1 MAKTAML
8 KKPTLNADVVRAF
21 AEGAPGAQAGV
32 ASTKVAA
39 SSANAPTGQK
49 SGLVPEG
56 DVRLT
61 ANIRGDLH
69 LKLKIRAATERTTVG
84 ELIEQW
90 IEDERSKGGP
100 TETTFRGIASAAS

>member
-1 MAKTAML
+1 ML
-8 KKPTLNADVVRAF
+8 PKGKGAARA
-21 AEGAPGAQAGV
+21 E
-32 ASTKVAA
+32 
-39 SSANAPTGQK
+39 NAPVGQK

-69 LKLKIRAATERTTVG
+69 LKLKIRAAQERTTVG

-90 IEDERSKGGP
+90 IGSW
-100 TETTFRGIASAAS
+100 

>member
-1 MAKTAML
+1 MAKIATL
-8 KKPTLNADVVRAF
+8 KKPTLSTDAVRAF
-21 AEGAPGAQAGV
+21 AEGAPGAQTGV
-32 ASTKVAA
+32 ANTKGAA
-39 SSANAPTGQK
+39 RSENAPTGQK

-84 ELIEQW
+84 ELIERW
-90 IEDERSKGGP
+90 VEGWK
-100 TETTFRGIASAAS
+100 

>member
-1 MAKTAML
+1 MAKIATL
-8 KKPTLNADVVRAF
+8 KKPTLSTDAVRAF
-21 AEGAPGAQAGV
+21 AEGATGAQTGL
-32 ASTKVAA
+32 ASTKGVAR
-39 SSANAPTGQK
+39 SENAPTGQK

-90 IEDERSKGGP
+90 IEGWK
-100 TETTFRGIASAAS
+100 